1 MSADTLVEKVEAE
14 LKDYI
19 KANFK
24 VGDRLPAHQEL
35 SEILKVSIKTVHDAM
50 KNLIEEGY
58 LLARR
63 GRYGTTVI
71 KLPYENLLQPQNE
84 ISIKE
89 ATIFASAA

>member
-50 KNLIEEGY
+50 KTLLKKATFLPEEEDTAQ
-58 LLARR
+58 L
-63 GRYGTTVI
+63 
-71 KLPYENLLQPQNE
+71 
-84 ISIKE
+84 
-89 ATIFASAA
+89 

>member
-1 MSADTLVEKVEAE
+1 MKKTPEFDDTEKEFLKSEELSADTLVEKVEAE

-71 KLPYENLLQPQNE
+71 KLP
-84 ISIKE
+84 
-89 ATIFASAA
+89 